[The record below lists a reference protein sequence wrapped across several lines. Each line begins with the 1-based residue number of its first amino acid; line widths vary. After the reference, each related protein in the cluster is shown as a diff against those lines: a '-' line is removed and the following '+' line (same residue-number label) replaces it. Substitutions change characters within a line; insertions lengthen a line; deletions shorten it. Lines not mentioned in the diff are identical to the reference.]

1 MVAFKLYGTWNPPED
16 CFCFLGSV
24 DVAVVFTPAH
34 GAQVMIGFFWRLTEL
49 QFEVYLASIES
60 TICCVICFPDPIH
73 SGVCGVS
80 GCYIGVWGV
89 KVCPG
94 PHHPC
99 THTGCTVLA
108 TLILIG
114 CTVLLPL
121 YLYICRVLGAL
132 YLLPLYRGCTVL
144 DTTLLLIHTGCTVLA
159 TLILIHTG
167 QTLLSTRIL
176 N

>member
-1 MVAFKLYGTWNPPED
+1 MEPRIHQRTVSG
-16 CFCFLGSV
+16 FLGSV

-94 PHHPC
+94 PGHPSSHTGHSPETISNLSIQILVYTIHRLDHCTHKWHHPC
-99 THTGCTVLA
+99 SHTGHSSKTSRHIQG
-108 TLILIG
+108 TL
-114 CTVLLPL
+114 
-121 YLYICRVLGAL
+121 
-132 YLLPLYRGCTVL
+132 
-144 DTTLLLIHTGCTVLA
+144 DH
-159 TLILIHTG
+159 
-167 QTLLSTRIL
+167 STHK
-176 N
+176 